1 MQKFNKKQIAL
12 AVSATL
18 LAGSA
23 LAAATA
29 PVARTAKPV
38 LITAAT
44 TVDNLY
50 KTTGMTGSVTIQ
62 VAFTAAEDT
71 SAAAGDYQVIT
82 AGADGLLVNTGT
94 VAAPAEDDIQIY
106 VDDAA
111 KTKLTIGP
119 NSFTANL
126 STAAQATASIAVAAP
141 DANGAFRINAGKLE
155 YTADNTVSSI
165 VWTPVKVV
173 LNAATTAANRITATD
188 SVGPATAPI
197 ATVAGQDVYT
207 TVVPSLKSVKTRAT
221 AGLVDGITFET
232 YSPLAGFAND
242 DVEVNTVSTGDV
254 NKAAAVTTGYTAQ
267 AKAGAANT
275 YEVFFGTPATIDW
288 TTGDATAD
296 AAAYAYDTFNTGITG
311 GDLPFSVAVTA
322 NASNQTTF
330 SEIFVAADGTNA
342 KFSGGLNTA
351 AATDGA
357 APVLQGA
364 EYQSAAGALTLTFSE
379 PVRAIANVWAN
390 ADDLREIL
398 ENVKLNGVTLA
409 ADYQIREAGVWVDTP
424 TGGRTLVINNLGEDR
439 TDVEGK
445 TISLTSGL
453 SLVEDAA
460 TPTADTAGLRT
471 ATGTGAA
478 ALDNTFSG
486 SFVAT
491 LNNTVAF
498 NDSSARA
505 FYAAGDLTKIDYI
518 DVDFNKT
525 LSVKAGKSLDKT
537 LKVTFRT
544 INPLTYGDDTTG
556 RSFDWYPT
564 GSEITVTGDTIR
576 LTLPTDLLRA
586 NLDDGSFITQSTVTY
601 TAGTDKALE
610 AAINSTTKVD
620 VASATENVIMP
631 LMASAA
637 NQGLYTM
644 DVKATLTGAQAGSKT
659 IGYLAKWVDKATADV
674 VSMDIVSGKVTLPGD
689 KWASDVVLALDGGV
703 GALETEINK
712 QLKEAK
718 PAAVTGWVV
727 VSRSNDAVKGGSN
740 AGTDGYQDSTENFL
754 VATAKLYGTAA
765 AAAAAASNGQ
775 AEKTAF
781 EVAIDPKTGK
791 ISGRLTGQLVLK
803 NLNTNA
809 NERGLVFIKPD
820 GKLSNYAGDAAQSQ
834 ALVDGTGKARF
845 LIGADPKADLKG
857 AGDIFKDAFV
867 LVVHESQD
875 ADGNSTYALVTSA
888 EPSMS
893 NFLPFSANIVAGN
906 DAVGSLNLT
915 LANNVKRRLP
925 GTSSWQLIGAGNLDR
940 KAGAAAAINMPR
952 LLVGLSGNQPY
963 SFWTND
969 GEVKDM
975 ALTMLGNKAGV
986 AVEAKDKD
994 TVTVADKANTKANAF
1009 AFAVADDQG
1018 DSGHLFFATKAAEAP
1033 ALPVGWSLIAQPA
1046 AAATSS
1052 LTDATMVLTGNADFN
1067 VGIGGSWVT
1076 GDAAKDLSA
1085 GQPIFI
1091 YQKKAVAGK

>member
-267 AKAGAANT
+267 VKAGATNT

-288 TTGDATAD
+288 TTGDAAAD
-296 AAAYAYDTFNTGITG
+296 AAAYAYDTFNTGIDG
-311 GDLPFSVAVTA
+311 GNLPFSVVATTTD
-322 NASNQTTF
+322 SNRTTY
-330 SEIFVAADGTNA
+330 SEIFVALDGTNA

-364 EYQSAAGALTLTFSE
+364 EYQSAAGTLKLTFSE
-379 PVRAIANVWAN
+379 NVETISVTTSEN
-390 ADDLREIL
+390 VREIL

-409 ADYQIREAGVWVDTP
+409 ADYQIREEYATVSTAANEVTIA
-424 TGGRTLVINNLGEDR
+424 RLGEDR

-460 TPTADTAGLRT
+460 TPTADTEGLRT
-471 ATGTGAA
+471 VTGTGAA

-525 LSVKAGKSLDKT
+525 LSLKAGKSLDKT
-537 LKVTFRT
+537 LKVRFQTVS
-544 INPLTYGDDTTG
+544 NLTANGAWNNSGTKF
-556 RSFDWYPT
+556 FDWYPT
-564 GSEITVTGDTIR
+564 GSEITIVGDTIR

-586 NLDDGSFITQSTVTY
+586 NLDDGDWLQRGTVTY

-610 AAINSTTKVD
+610 AAINASTKVD
-620 VASATENVIMP
+620 VASGSEDVVLP
-631 LMASAA
+631 LTAQAA

-659 IGYLAKWVDKATADV
+659 IAYLAKWVDKATADV

-712 QLKEAK
+712 QLKETK

-781 EVAIDPKTGK
+781 EVTIDPKTGK

-875 ADGNSTYALVTSA
+875 ADGNSSYALVTSA

-952 LLVGLSGNQPY
+952 LLVGLDGSQPY

-1052 LTDATMVLTGNADFN
+1052 LTDATMVLTGNADYN

>member
-23 LAAATA
+23 MAAALTPLTGATKTVLATA
-29 PVARTAKPV
+29 VGGGATADDLYTNAGV
-38 LITAAT
+38 TGAVNIAFLANAAVTFGAAT
-44 TVDNLY
+44 T
-50 KTTGMTGSVTIQ
+50 
-62 VAFTAAEDT
+62 F
-71 SAAAGDYQVIT
+71 
-82 AGADGLLVNTGT
+82 NTGT
-94 VAAPAEDDIQIY
+94 DANDDVTVKAGGTNIPAAQLALNNNVVGIGGGNNIVVTITPVAPA
-106 VDDAA
+106 
-111 KTKLTIGP
+111 
-119 NSFTANL
+119 
-126 STAAQATASIAVAAP
+126 AV
-141 DANGAFRINAGKLE
+141 RINNATGALE
-155 YTADNTVSSI
+155 YTADKSAA
-165 VWTPVKVV
+165 TPTWGAVTLQVNVV
-173 LNAATTAANRITATD
+173 AGNAVTDNAVAIDAATAATTAFASSDFILPTTAKTFAAAGASLLTGVTVDFKHPVAAPTKTTLQLWSKAVAPLANAEDITNSA
-188 SVGPATAPI
+188 
-197 ATVAGQDVYT
+197 
-207 TVVPSLKSVKTRAT
+207 KT
-221 AGLVDGITFET
+221 GITVPTFT
-232 YSPLAGFAND
+232 
-242 DVEVNTVSTGDV
+242 
-254 NKAAAVTTGYTAQ
+254 AVTGSTTAYVV
-267 AKAGAANT
+267 ALPDATKVDWDNSG
-275 YEVFFGTPATIDW
+275 TID
-288 TTGDATAD
+288 GKDAD
-296 AAAYAYDTFNTGITG
+296 LVKYDSFNTGLAGGSAPVELKVPATG
-311 GDLPFSVAVTA
+311 PAYTNIFKKTTGQADTVATTTL
-322 NASNQTTF
+322 NA
-330 SEIFVAADGTNA
+330 A
-342 KFSGGLNTA
+342 
-351 AATDGA
+351 DGA
-357 APVLQGA
+357 APVLTGA
-364 EYQSAAGALTLTFSE
+364 EYQSAGTLTLTFSE
-379 PVRAIANVWAN
+379 PVRTITNASANV
-390 ADDLREIL
+390 DDVREIL

-409 ADYQIREAGVWVDTP
+409 ADYQIREAQAWLDV
-424 TGGRTLVINNLGEDR
+424 TGTRTLVINNFGEDR

-445 TISLTSGL
+445 SISLTSGL

-460 TPTADTAGLRT
+460 TPTADTEGLRT
-471 ATGTGAA
+471 LTGTGAA

-498 NDSSARA
+498 DDSSARA
-505 FYAAGDLTKIDYI
+505 FYAQNDLTKIDYI

-537 LKVTFRT
+537 LKVTFKT
-544 INPLTYGDDTTG
+544 VNALTWGNGNDGY
-556 RSFDWYPT
+556 SFDWYPT
-564 GSEITVTGDTIR
+564 GSEIDYTTVPDTIR
-576 LTLPTDLLRA
+576 LKLPTDLLRA
-586 NLDDGSFITQSTVTY
+586 NLQDNFFIGLSTVTY
-601 TAGTDKALE
+601 TAGTDKPLE
-610 AAINSTTKVD
+610 AAINATTKVD
-620 VASATENVIMP
+620 VADADVDVIMP
-631 LMASAA
+631 LMATAA

-644 DVKATLTGAQAGSKT
+644 DVKATLTGAQAGSKVV
-659 IGYLAKWVDKATADV
+659 GYLAKWVDKATADV

-703 GALETEINK
+703 GALETEINE
-712 QLKEAK
+712 QLKETK

-781 EVAIDPKTGK
+781 EVTIDPKTGK

-803 NLNTNA
+803 NQNTNA

-820 GKLSNYAGDAAQSQ
+820 GKLSNSAGAAAQSQ

-875 ADGNSTYALVTSA
+875 ADGNSSYALVTSA

-915 LANNVKRRLP
+915 LANNVKRLHP
-925 GTSSWQLIGAGNLDR
+925 GTMSWQLFGAGNLDR
-940 KAGAAAAINMPR
+940 KTGATAAINMPR
-952 LLVGLSGNQPY
+952 LLVGLSGAQPY

-969 GEVKDM
+969 GAAIDGSDYKDM

-1009 AFAVADDQG
+1009 AFAFADDNIT
-1018 DSGHLFFATKAAEAP
+1018 SGHLFFATKAAEAP

-1046 AAATSS
+1046 AAATSA
-1052 LTDATMVLTGNADFN
+1052 LTDATMVLTGNADYN